1 MKVSLVI
8 MAAGL
13 GSRYGGSKQVDG
25 IGPHN
30 EILIASLMMY
40 RDSRD
45 EKYLDWFYKTVD
57 YCKTY
62 FADPEYGEWYGY
74 LRRDGKPTEPACK
87 GCTFKGPFHVPRSL
101 IMADQLIGQ
110 ILEQN

>member
-1 MKVSLVI
+1 MKLWW
-8 MAAGL
+8 
-13 GSRYGGSKQVDG
+13 
-25 IGPHN
+25 PHN

-45 EKYLDWFYKTVD
+45 EKYLDWFYKTVGLLQD
-57 YCKTY
+57 L
-62 FADPEYGEWYGY
+62 FRGPGV
-74 LRRDGKPTEPACK
+74 RRVYAISAGTASHRARLQGLHLQRAPSTCP
-87 GCTFKGPFHVPRSL
+87 GSL